1 MNGTRSL
8 SLLISL
14 LMLSGCDRPA
24 EPIEPVASGSGMSST
39 PASAP
44 VAAAPPAIPP
54 PSPTA
59 PDGAAVSTAQALLMP
74 TQGRTAG
81 GEISFQMEEG
91 GLRMTGRITGLT
103 ASAAHGFHI
112 HEIGDCSAP
121 DASSAGAHFNPIG
134 HPHGQ
139 VGTDPHHAGDM
150 PNLQADAQGAVSVD
164 LLLPTLEIGSS
175 GPRDVLGRAVVVHE
189 QADDYATQP
198 AGNSGARIACG
209 VIGRVLTA
217 PSNAAPDAGDPR

>member
-1 MNGTRSL
+1 MTGLRSL
-8 SLLISL
+8 SLVIPL

-39 PASAP
+39 PASVP
-44 VAAAPPAIPP
+44 VDAAPPATPP
-54 PSPTA
+54 LTSTA
-59 PDGAAVSTAQALLMP
+59 PAAVSTAQALLMP

-81 GEISFQMEEG
+81 GEISFQSEES
-91 GLRMTGRITGLT
+91 GLRITGRVTGLT
-103 ASAAHGFHI
+103 ASATHGFHI

-121 DASSAGAHFNPIG
+121 DASSAGGHFNPTSL
-134 HPHGQ
+134 PHGQ
-139 VGTDPHHAGDM
+139 VGADPHHAGDM
-150 PNLQADAQGAVSVD
+150 PNLQADAQGEVAVD
-164 LLLPTLEIGSS
+164 LLLPSLEIGSS

-217 PSNAAPDAGDPR
+217 PPTAAPDAGDPR